1 MTEDRFTPNTIKKAT
16 PKFDFGVAF
25 WLDER
30 LVLILLHIR

>member
-25 WLDER
+25 SKMNA
-30 LVLILLHIR
+30 